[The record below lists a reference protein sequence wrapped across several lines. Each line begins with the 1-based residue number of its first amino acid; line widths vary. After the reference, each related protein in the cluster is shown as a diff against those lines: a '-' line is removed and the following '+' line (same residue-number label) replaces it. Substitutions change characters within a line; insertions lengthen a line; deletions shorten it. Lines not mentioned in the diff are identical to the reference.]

1 MQKVDKLMIETWTKQ
16 KFNFLARFDI
26 QKFFSIEAT
35 EADIDDVWRD
45 LYPTRWIAALEKNA
59 AHCRGSFQ
67 KYKDGKV
74 SCESSRLQ
82 CEDVMLWWRMD
93 RALEMS
99 AANLRQ
105 FMLTEGVDT
114 LANELQN
121 SLDNLSENDIV
132 ELIKGRQVEL
142 AEELKYI
149 RKIHGLL
156 HELNRMLNQVYGQ

>member
-1 MQKVDKLMIETWTKQ
+1 
-16 KFNFLARFDI
+16 
-26 QKFFSIEAT
+26 
-35 EADIDDVWRD
+35 
-45 LYPTRWIAALEKNA
+45 
-59 AHCRGSFQ
+59 
-67 KYKDGKV
+67 
-74 SCESSRLQ
+74 
-82 CEDVMLWWRMD
+82 MLWWRMD

-105 FMLTEGVDT
+105 FMLTEGVDR

-156 HELNRMLNQVYGQ
+156 QELNRMLNQVYGH